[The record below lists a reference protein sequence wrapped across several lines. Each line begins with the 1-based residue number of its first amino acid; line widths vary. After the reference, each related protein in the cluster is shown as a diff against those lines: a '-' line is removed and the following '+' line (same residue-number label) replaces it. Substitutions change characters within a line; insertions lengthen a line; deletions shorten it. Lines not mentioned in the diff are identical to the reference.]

1 MRRRHN
7 LQTSPKGKPNA
18 WDLRRLVGSVNQ
30 LRFNDSK
37 GELSF
42 FGQKMIILRRDVI
55 RVMRDGLERLVADQA
70 APFLSYLASGIG
82 IHEGSIFRDSIT
94 STGQEQRAA
103 LESLVHSAFEDTNLG
118 LGKVKIRQI
127 DFDKA
132 NANVVIS
139 NCFEAMENGSS
150 EEPNCMFTSGFLAG
164 LFAEVL
170 DKTVQAR
177 ETRCISQGQPE
188 CEFEISTT
196 EPTEESSDVA
206 EPSKEPTNVKIGQT
220 TKETPSQPAKE
231 TSSIPAKPSVEDAKP
246 NMGAAP
252 VNEPKTAPKA
262 MSPVKD
268 QPSQTKS
275 TETNQSD
282 VDAGLERASRIAKR
296 KQGFWEKHFKKKD

>member
-1 MRRRHN
+1 
-7 LQTSPKGKPNA
+7 
-18 WDLRRLVGSVNQ
+18 
-30 LRFNDSK
+30 
-37 GELSF
+37 
-42 FGQKMIILRRDVI
+42 MIILRRDVVRI
-55 RVMRDGLERLVADQA
+55 MRDGLERLVADQA

-94 STGQEQRAA
+94 STGEDQRAA

-118 LGKVKIRQI
+118 LGKVKIRKI

-132 NANVVIS
+132 DANVVIN

-150 EEPNCMFTSGFLAG
+150 DEPNCMFTSGFLAG

-196 EPTEESSDVA
+196 EPMTEEVA
-206 EPSKEPTNVKIGQT
+206 GVEEPGKEPVKETKSQP
-220 TKETPSQPAKE
+220 TKETASPP
-231 TSSIPAKPSVEDAKP
+231 PKPPVDEVKQTKSTP
-246 NMGAAP
+246 P
-252 VNEPKTAPKA
+252 VNEPKPAPKA

-268 QPSQTKS
+268 QPSQTPS
-275 TETNQSD
+275 PGANQSD
-282 VDAGLERASRIAKR
+282 VDAGVERASRIAKR
-296 KQGFWEKHFKKKD
+296 KQGFWEKHLKKKD

>member
-1 MRRRHN
+1 LRRYQK

-30 LRFNDSK
+30 LRFNDNK

-55 RVMRDGLERLVADQA
+55 RIMRDGLERLVADQA

-94 STGQEQRAA
+94 STGEDQRAA

-118 LGKVKIRQI
+118 LGKVKIRKI

-139 NCFEAMENGSS
+139 NCFEAMENGLS

-196 EPTEESSDVA
+196 EPIAEETVEA
-206 EPSKEPTNVKIGQT
+206 KEPIKEPV
-220 TKETPSQPAKE
+220 KETTSQPAKE
-231 TSSIPAKPSVEDAKP
+231 TPSPPTKPPDEAKSTKSGVPMS
-246 NMGAAP
+246 
-252 VNEPKTAPKA
+252 EPKTVPKA
-262 MSPVKD
+262 MSPIKD
-268 QPSQTKS
+268 QLSQPLSPEKGQN
-275 TETNQSD
+275 E
-282 VDAGLERASRIAKR
+282 VDAGVERASRIAKR
-296 KQGFWEKHFKKKD
+296 KQGFWEKHFKKKE

>member
-1 MRRRHN
+1 
-7 LQTSPKGKPNA
+7 
-18 WDLRRLVGSVNQ
+18 
-30 LRFNDSK
+30 
-37 GELSF
+37 
-42 FGQKMIILRRDVI
+42 MIILRRDVI
-55 RVMRDGLERLVADQA
+55 RIMRDGLERLVADQA

-94 STGQEQRAA
+94 STGEEQRAA

-196 EPTEESSDVA
+196 EPITEETVEA
-206 EPSKEPTNVKIGQT
+206 KEPIKEPV
-220 TKETPSQPAKE
+220 KETTSQPVKE
-231 TSSIPAKPSVEDAKP
+231 KPSPPTKPPVDEAKSTKSVVP
-246 NMGAAP
+246 M
-252 VNEPKTAPKA
+252 NEPKPVPKA

-268 QPSQTKS
+268 QPSQPTSPQKS
-275 TETNQSD
+275 QSE
-282 VDAGLERASRIAKR
+282 VDAGVERASRIAKR
-296 KQGFWEKHFKKKD
+296 KQGFWEKHFKKKE

>member
-1 MRRRHN
+1 
-7 LQTSPKGKPNA
+7 
-18 WDLRRLVGSVNQ
+18 
-30 LRFNDSK
+30 
-37 GELSF
+37 
-42 FGQKMIILRRDVI
+42 MIILRRDVI
-55 RVMRDGLERLVADQA
+55 RIMRDGLERLVADQA

-127 DFDKA
+127 DFDRA

-177 ETRCISQGQPE
+177 ETRCISQGQTE

-196 EPTEESSDVA
+196 EPVEETGEVK
-206 EPSKEPTNVKIGQT
+206 EPSREPP
-220 TKETPSQPAKE
+220 KETVSLSSKESVSQPAKE
-231 TSSIPAKPSVEDAKP
+231 TPKLSTKLPAEESKLTKSTLPA
-246 NMGAAP
+246 
-252 VNEPKTAPKA
+252 NEPKTAPKA
-262 MSPVKD
+262 MSPVND
-268 QPSQTKS
+268 QPAKPKS
-275 TETNQSD
+275 PETNQTD
-282 VDAGLERASRIAKR
+282 VDAGVERASRIAKR
-296 KQGFWEKHFKKKD
+296 KQGFWEKHFKKKDE

>member
-30 LRFNDSK
+30 LRFNDNK

-94 STGQEQRAA
+94 ATGEDQRVA

-118 LGKVKIRQI
+118 LGKVKIRKI
-127 DFDKA
+127 DFDRA

-170 DKTVQAR
+170 DKTVQAK
-177 ETRCISQGQPE
+177 ETQCISQGQPE
-188 CEFEISTT
+188 CEFEISST
-196 EPTEESSDVA
+196 EPIEGETTDVK
-206 EPSKEPTNVKIGQT
+206 EPSKETVTETANQL
-220 TKETPSQPAKE
+220 TKPLVEE
-231 TSSIPAKPSVEDAKP
+231 AKPTKSP
-246 NMGAAP
+246 AP
-252 VNEPKTAPKA
+252 AEEPKTPAKA

-268 QPSQTKS
+268 QPSQS
-275 TETNQSD
+275 QSPGANQSE
-282 VDAGLERASRIAKR
+282 VDAGVERASRIAKR
-296 KQGFWEKHFKKKD
+296 KQGFWEKHFKKNE

>member
-1 MRRRHN
+1 M
-7 LQTSPKGKPNA
+7 
-18 WDLRRLVGSVNQ
+18 NQ

-55 RVMRDGLERLVADQA
+55 RIMRDGLERLVADQA

-94 STGQEQRAA
+94 STGEDQRAA

-118 LGKVKIRQI
+118 LGKVKIRKI

-132 NANVVIS
+132 NANIVIS

-196 EPTEESSDVA
+196 EPITEETA
-206 EPSKEPTNVKIGQT
+206 EAKEPIKEPV
-220 TKETPSQPAKE
+220 KETTSQPAKE
-231 TSSIPAKPSVEDAKP
+231 TPSPPPKPPVEEVKP
-246 NMGAAP
+246 NKSGP
-252 VNEPKTAPKA
+252 PSNEPKPAPKA

-268 QPSQTKS
+268 QPSPTPS
-275 TETNQSD
+275 PGTNQTD
-282 VDAGLERASRIAKR
+282 VDAGVERASRIAKR
-296 KQGFWEKHFKKKD
+296 KQGFWEKHFKKND

>member
-1 MRRRHN
+1 
-7 LQTSPKGKPNA
+7 
-18 WDLRRLVGSVNQ
+18 
-30 LRFNDSK
+30 
-37 GELSF
+37 
-42 FGQKMIILRRDVI
+42 MIILRRDVI

-196 EPTEESSDVA
+196 EPIEETTDVK
-206 EPSKEPTNVKIGQT
+206 EPSKEPP
-220 TKETPSQPAKE
+220 KETVSLPNKETASQPLKE
-231 TSSIPAKPSVEDAKP
+231 TSKLPTKPPVEESKPAKDV
-246 NMGAAP
+246 AP
-252 VNEPKTAPKA
+252 VNDIKATPKA

-268 QPSQTKS
+268 QASQTKS
-275 TETNQSD
+275 PETNQTD
-282 VDAGLERASRIAKR
+282 VDAGVERASRIAKR
-296 KQGFWEKHFKKKD
+296 KQGFWEKHFKKKE

>member
-1 MRRRHN
+1 
-7 LQTSPKGKPNA
+7 
-18 WDLRRLVGSVNQ
+18 
-30 LRFNDSK
+30 
-37 GELSF
+37 
-42 FGQKMIILRRDVI
+42 MIILRRDVI
-55 RVMRDGLERLVADQA
+55 RIMRDGLERLVSDQA

-94 STGQEQRAA
+94 STGDDQRAA

-118 LGKVKIRQI
+118 LGKVKIRKI
-127 DFDKA
+127 DFNNA

-196 EPTEESSDVA
+196 EPATPSDA
-206 EPSKEPTNVKIGQT
+206 ETKEAIKEPVKDT
-220 TKETPSQPAKE
+220 TIQPTKDTPNP
-231 TSSIPAKPSVEDAKP
+231 PPKPPIEDARPTKNTP
-246 NMGAAP
+246 AGS
-252 VNEPKTAPKA
+252 EPKAAPKA

-268 QPSQTKS
+268 QQSQPKPP
-275 TETNQSD
+275 ETSLSE
-282 VDAGLERASRIAKR
+282 VDAGVERASRIAKR
-296 KQGFWEKHFKKKD
+296 KQGFWEKHFKKKE

>member
-1 MRRRHN
+1 
-7 LQTSPKGKPNA
+7 
-18 WDLRRLVGSVNQ
+18 
-30 LRFNDSK
+30 
-37 GELSF
+37 
-42 FGQKMIILRRDVI
+42 MIILRRDVI
-55 RVMRDGLERLVADQA
+55 RIMRDGLERLVADQA

-196 EPTEESSDVA
+196 EPVEETADV
-206 EPSKEPTNVKIGQT
+206 KEPTEEPMKTATSLPMKGT
-220 TKETPSQPAKE
+220 TSPPAKETPSL
-231 TSSIPAKPSVEDAKP
+231 PAKPPIDEKP
-246 NMGAAP
+246 TKSTPP

-268 QPSQTKS
+268 QPTPTASPGP
-275 TETNQSD
+275 NQSD
-282 VDAGLERASRIAKR
+282 VDSGVERASRIAKR
-296 KQGFWEKHFKKKD
+296 KQGFWEKHFKKND

>member
-1 MRRRHN
+1 
-7 LQTSPKGKPNA
+7 
-18 WDLRRLVGSVNQ
+18 
-30 LRFNDSK
+30 
-37 GELSF
+37 
-42 FGQKMIILRRDVI
+42 
-55 RVMRDGLERLVADQA
+55 MRDGLERLVADQA

-118 LGKVKIRQI
+118 LGRVKIRQI

-132 NANVVIS
+132 NANVIIS

-177 ETRCISQGQPE
+177 ETRCISQGQTE

-196 EPTEESSDVA
+196 EPIEETSDVKA
-206 EPSKEPTNVKIGQT
+206 LSFEPAKDTPNLS
-220 TKETPSQPAKE
+220 TKESMSQPAKE
-231 TSSIPAKPSVEDAKP
+231 TPKPPTKPPVEEAKPTKNGP
-246 NMGAAP
+246 P
-252 VNEPKTAPKA
+252 VNDPKTAPKA

-275 TETNQSD
+275 PETNQTD
-282 VDAGLERASRIAKR
+282 VDAGVERASRIAKR

>member
-1 MRRRHN
+1 
-7 LQTSPKGKPNA
+7 
-18 WDLRRLVGSVNQ
+18 
-30 LRFNDSK
+30 
-37 GELSF
+37 
-42 FGQKMIILRRDVI
+42 
-55 RVMRDGLERLVADQA
+55 MRDGLERLVADQA

-94 STGQEQRAA
+94 STGEEQRAA

-127 DFDKA
+127 DFDRA
-132 NANVVIS
+132 NANIVIS

-177 ETRCISQGQPE
+177 ETRCISQGQTE

-196 EPTEESSDVA
+196 EPIEETADA
-206 EPSKEPTNVKIGQT
+206 KELSKEPP
-220 TKETPSQPAKE
+220 KEAISQPIKEPTSQPAKE
-231 TSSIPAKPSVEDAKP
+231 TPKSPTKSAVEDAMPTK
-246 NMGAAP
+246 GAAS
-252 VNEPKTAPKA
+252 VTEPKTAPKA

-268 QPSQTKS
+268 QPSQS
-275 TETNQSD
+275 RSPETDQSD

>member
-1 MRRRHN
+1 
-7 LQTSPKGKPNA
+7 
-18 WDLRRLVGSVNQ
+18 VNQ

-55 RVMRDGLERLVADQA
+55 RIMRDGLERLVADQA

-94 STGQEQRAA
+94 STGQEQKAA

-127 DFDKA
+127 DFDRA

-139 NCFEAMENGSS
+139 NCFEAMENGAS

-177 ETRCISQGQPE
+177 ETRCISQGQAE

-196 EPTEESSDVA
+196 EPITAEVADVEESS
-206 EPSKEPTNVKIGQT
+206 KERA
-220 TKETPSQPAKE
+220 KETPSQPTKPPVEEARPTK
-231 TSSIPAKPSVEDAKP
+231 TVPSVD
-246 NMGAAP
+246 
-252 VNEPKTAPKA
+252 EPKTAPKA

-268 QPSQTKS
+268 EPSQPQS
-275 TETNQSD
+275 AGTNQSD
-282 VDAGLERASRIAKR
+282 VDAGVERASRIAKR
-296 KQGFWEKHFKKKD
+296 KQGFWEKHLKKKE

>member
-1 MRRRHN
+1 
-7 LQTSPKGKPNA
+7 
-18 WDLRRLVGSVNQ
+18 
-30 LRFNDSK
+30 
-37 GELSF
+37 
-42 FGQKMIILRRDVI
+42 
-55 RVMRDGLERLVADQA
+55 MRDGLERLVADQA

-118 LGKVKIRQI
+118 LGRVKIRQI

-177 ETRCISQGQPE
+177 ETRCISQGQTE

-196 EPTEESSDVA
+196 EPIEETSDV
-206 EPSKEPTNVKIGQT
+206 KEPT
-220 TKETPSQPAKE
+220 KEPAKE
-231 TSSIPAKPSVEDAKP
+231 TLDLSPKETVSQPVKESPKPPTKPSAEEAKPTPKSTP
-246 NMGAAP
+246 P
-252 VNEPKTAPKA
+252 VNDMKTPPKA

-268 QPSQTKS
+268 QSSQTKS
-275 TETNQSD
+275 PETNQSD
-282 VDAGLERASRIAKR
+282 VDAGVERASRIAKR
-296 KQGFWEKHFKKKD
+296 KQGFWEKHFKKND

>member
-1 MRRRHN
+1 LRRCQK

-30 LRFNDSK
+30 LRFNDNK

-55 RVMRDGLERLVADQA
+55 RIMRDGLERLVADQA

-94 STGQEQRAA
+94 STGEDQRAA

-118 LGKVKIRQI
+118 LGKVKIRKI
-127 DFDKA
+127 DFDRA

-139 NCFEAMENGSS
+139 NCFEAMENGSA

-196 EPTEESSDVA
+196 EPITEETV
-206 EPSKEPTNVKIGQT
+206 EVKEPIKEPVKETAIQPAT
-220 TKETPSQPAKE
+220 ETPSP
-231 TSSIPAKPSVEDAKP
+231 PAKPPDEAKSIKSGVP
-246 NMGAAP
+246 M
-252 VNEPKTAPKA
+252 NEPKTVPKA

-268 QPSQTKS
+268 QSSQPPSPEKD
-275 TETNQSD
+275 QSE
-282 VDAGLERASRIAKR
+282 VDAGVERASRIAKR
-296 KQGFWEKHFKKKD
+296 KQGFWEKHFKKNE

>member
-1 MRRRHN
+1 MNLRRQHT

-82 IHEGSIFRDSIT
+82 IHEGSIFCDSIT
-94 STGQEQRAA
+94 ATGEEQRVA

-118 LGKVKIRQI
+118 LGKVKIRKI
-127 DFDKA
+127 DFDRA

-150 EEPNCMFTSGFLAG
+150 EEPNCMLTSGFLAG

-170 DKTVQAR
+170 DKTVQAS
-177 ETRCISQGQPE
+177 EVKCISQGEAE
-188 CEFEISTT
+188 CEFQINTT
-196 EPTEESSDVA
+196 SETQGV
-206 EPSKEPTNVKIGQT
+206 EPSTGETGKEATAEGEPNTL
-220 TKETPSQPAKE
+220 
-231 TSSIPAKPSVEDAKP
+231 AKPSVATQAEHPSESKPAEKVITDDKGFDSAKSA
-246 NMGAAP
+246 NA
-252 VNEPKTAPKA
+252 
-262 MSPVKD
+262 
-268 QPSQTKS
+268 
-275 TETNQSD
+275 NQ
-282 VDAGLERASRIAKR
+282 VDYDTGVERASRIAK
-296 KQGFWEKHFKKKD
+296 

>member
-1 MRRRHN
+1 
-7 LQTSPKGKPNA
+7 
-18 WDLRRLVGSVNQ
+18 
-30 LRFNDSK
+30 
-37 GELSF
+37 
-42 FGQKMIILRRDVI
+42 MIILRRDVI

-118 LGKVKIRQI
+118 LGKVKIREI

-196 EPTEESSDVA
+196 EPIEETADVK
-206 EPSKEPTNVKIGQT
+206 EPSKEPP
-220 TKETPSQPAKE
+220 KETISQPPKETTNQPAKE
-231 TSSIPAKPSVEDAKP
+231 TPKPPTKPPVEDTKRT
-246 NMGAAP
+246 NDAP
-252 VNEPKTAPKA
+252 PPGNELKTAPKA

-275 TETNQSD
+275 PETNQSD
-282 VDAGLERASRIAKR
+282 VDAGVERASRIAKR

>member
-1 MRRRHN
+1 
-7 LQTSPKGKPNA
+7 
-18 WDLRRLVGSVNQ
+18 
-30 LRFNDSK
+30 
-37 GELSF
+37 
-42 FGQKMIILRRDVI
+42 MIILRRDVI

-94 STGQEQRAA
+94 STGEDQRAA

-118 LGKVKIRQI
+118 LGKVKIRKI

-177 ETRCISQGQPE
+177 ETKCISQGQPE

-196 EPTEESSDVA
+196 EPITEETVEA
-206 EPSKEPTNVKIGQT
+206 KEPIREPV
-220 TKETPSQPAKE
+220 KETGSQPAKE
-231 TSSIPAKPSVEDAKP
+231 TPSLPAKPAVEEPKP
-246 NMGAAP
+246 TKNTIQ
-252 VNEPKTAPKA
+252 VNEPKPPPKA

-268 QPSQTKS
+268 QPPPTQSPGN
-275 TETNQSD
+275 NQSE
-282 VDAGLERASRIAKR
+282 VDAGVERASRIAKR
-296 KQGFWEKHFKKKD
+296 KQGFWEKHFKKND

>member
-1 MRRRHN
+1 
-7 LQTSPKGKPNA
+7 
-18 WDLRRLVGSVNQ
+18 
-30 LRFNDSK
+30 
-37 GELSF
+37 
-42 FGQKMIILRRDVI
+42 MIILRRDVI

-94 STGQEQRAA
+94 STGEEQRAA

-118 LGKVKIRQI
+118 LGKVKIRNI

-196 EPTEESSDVA
+196 EPIEDETASVK
-206 EPSKEPTNVKIGQT
+206 EPSKETP
-220 TKETPSQPAKE
+220 KETVSPPIKETTSQPARDAP
-231 TSSIPAKPSVEDAKP
+231 SIPSKPTVENAKPTKNNP
-246 NMGAAP
+246 P
-252 VNEPKTAPKA
+252 PNEPKPAAKA

-268 QPSQTKS
+268 QLSRTPSTGP
-275 TETNQSD
+275 NQSE
-282 VDAGLERASRIAKR
+282 VDAGVERASRIAKR
-296 KQGFWEKHFKKKD
+296 KQGFWEKHFKKND

>member
-1 MRRRHN
+1 M
-7 LQTSPKGKPNA
+7 
-18 WDLRRLVGSVNQ
+18 
-30 LRFNDSK
+30 RFNDSK

-118 LGKVKIRQI
+118 LGRVKIRQI
-127 DFDKA
+127 DFDRA
-132 NANVVIS
+132 NANIVIS

-150 EEPNCMFTSGFLAG
+150 EMPNCMFTSGFLAG

-196 EPTEESSDVA
+196 EPIEETADA
-206 EPSKEPTNVKIGQT
+206 KEPSKEPP
-220 TKETPSQPAKE
+220 KETISQPIKETTSQPAKE
-231 TSSIPAKPSVEDAKP
+231 TLKPPTKPPVEDTKP
-246 NMGAAP
+246 TKAAP
-252 VNEPKTAPKA
+252 PLNEPKTVPKA

-268 QPSQTKS
+268 QPSPTKPP
-275 TETNQSD
+275 ETNQSD
-282 VDAGLERASRIAKR
+282 VDAGVERASRIAKR
-296 KQGFWEKHFKKKD
+296 KQGFWEKHFKKNE

>member
-1 MRRRHN
+1 
-7 LQTSPKGKPNA
+7 
-18 WDLRRLVGSVNQ
+18 
-30 LRFNDSK
+30 
-37 GELSF
+37 
-42 FGQKMIILRRDVI
+42 MIILRRDVV

-94 STGQEQRAA
+94 STGEEQRAA

-118 LGKVKIRQI
+118 LGKVKIRNV

-177 ETRCISQGQPE
+177 ETRCMSQGQPE
-188 CEFEISTT
+188 CEFEISAT
-196 EPTEESSDVA
+196 EPTEGESVEA
-206 EPSKEPTNVKIGQT
+206 KEPSKEPIRETVSSPVKET
-220 TKETPSQPAKE
+220 TSLPMKEATSLPTKETPSSQKPPVNE
-231 TSSIPAKPSVEDAKP
+231 TKPTKSTP
-246 NMGAAP
+246 P
-252 VNEPKTAPKA
+252 VNEPKTASKA
-262 MSPVKD
+262 ITPAKD
-268 QPSQTKS
+268 QASQTTS
-275 TETNQSD
+275 PGTNQSD
-282 VDAGLERASRIAKR
+282 VDAGVERASRIAKR

>member
-1 MRRRHN
+1 
-7 LQTSPKGKPNA
+7 
-18 WDLRRLVGSVNQ
+18 
-30 LRFNDSK
+30 
-37 GELSF
+37 
-42 FGQKMIILRRDVI
+42 MIILRRDVI
-55 RVMRDGLERLVADQA
+55 RIMRDGLERLVADQA

-94 STGQEQRAA
+94 STGEDQRAA

-118 LGKVKIRQI
+118 LGKVKIRKI

-196 EPTEESSDVA
+196 EPITEETV
-206 EPSKEPTNVKIGQT
+206 EVKQPIKEPV
-220 TKETPSQPAKE
+220 KETTSQPAKE
-231 TSSIPAKPSVEDAKP
+231 TQSPPTKPPDEAKSTKSGVP
-246 NMGAAP
+246 M
-252 VNEPKTAPKA
+252 NEPKTVPKA
-262 MSPVKD
+262 MSSVKD
-268 QPSQTKS
+268 QS
-275 TETNQSD
+275 TQSPFPEKNQNE
-282 VDAGLERASRIAKR
+282 VDAGVERASRIAKR
-296 KQGFWEKHFKKKD
+296 KQGFWEKHFKKKE

>member
-1 MRRRHN
+1 MNLRRYQK

-30 LRFNDSK
+30 LRFNDTK

-55 RVMRDGLERLVADQA
+55 RIMRDGLERLVADQA

-94 STGQEQRAA
+94 ATGEDQRVA

-118 LGKVKIRQI
+118 LGKVKIRKI
-127 DFDKA
+127 DFDRA

-170 DKTVQAR
+170 DKTVQAK
-177 ETRCISQGQPE
+177 ETQCISQGQPE
-188 CEFEISTT
+188 CEFEISST
-196 EPTEESSDVA
+196 EPIEGETTDVK
-206 EPSKEPTNVKIGQT
+206 EPSKETVTETANQL
-220 TKETPSQPAKE
+220 TKPLVEE
-231 TSSIPAKPSVEDAKP
+231 AKPTKSP
-246 NMGAAP
+246 AP
-252 VNEPKTAPKA
+252 AEEPKTPAKA

-268 QPSQTKS
+268 QPSQS
-275 TETNQSD
+275 QSPGANQSE
-282 VDAGLERASRIAKR
+282 VDAGVERASRIAKR
-296 KQGFWEKHFKKKD
+296 KQGFWEKHFKKNE

>member
-1 MRRRHN
+1 
-7 LQTSPKGKPNA
+7 
-18 WDLRRLVGSVNQ
+18 
-30 LRFNDSK
+30 
-37 GELSF
+37 
-42 FGQKMIILRRDVI
+42 MIILRRDVI

-118 LGKVKIRQI
+118 LGRVKIRQI

-196 EPTEESSDVA
+196 EPIEETGDVKGPSI
-206 EPSKEPTNVKIGQT
+206 EPV
-220 TKETPSQPAKE
+220 KETPTLSTKESVSQPAKE
-231 TSSIPAKPSVEDAKP
+231 TPMPPTKPPAEDPKPTKSTP
-246 NMGAAP
+246 P

-268 QPSQTKS
+268 RPSKPQAP
-275 TETNQSD
+275 ETSQSE
-282 VDAGLERASRIAKR
+282 VDAGVERASRIAKR
-296 KQGFWEKHFKKKD
+296 KQGFWEKHFKKKDE

>member
-1 MRRRHN
+1 
-7 LQTSPKGKPNA
+7 
-18 WDLRRLVGSVNQ
+18 
-30 LRFNDSK
+30 
-37 GELSF
+37 
-42 FGQKMIILRRDVI
+42 MIILRRDVI

-94 STGQEQRAA
+94 STGEDQRAA

-118 LGKVKIRQI
+118 LGKVKIRKI

-177 ETRCISQGQPE
+177 ETKCISQGQPE

-196 EPTEESSDVA
+196 EPITEETVEA
-206 EPSKEPTNVKIGQT
+206 KEPVRAPV
-220 TKETPSQPAKE
+220 KETESQPAKE
-231 TSSIPAKPSVEDAKP
+231 TPGLPAKPAVEEQKP
-246 NMGAAP
+246 TKNTIQ
-252 VNEPKTAPKA
+252 VNEPKPPPKA

-268 QPSQTKS
+268 QPPPTQSPGN
-275 TETNQSD
+275 NQSE
-282 VDAGLERASRIAKR
+282 VDAGVERASRIAKR
-296 KQGFWEKHFKKKD
+296 KQGFWEKHFKKND